1 MKLIFHDK
9 GNEGGIYKIINL
21 QNGRIYIGS
30 TYRFKDRARGH
41 KTELEAGRHLNKFL
55 QNDYKKC
62 GSEAFLF
69 EVIETVMGDRKTR
82 VEREQFH
89 IDQWY
94 DNQKNCY
101 NLVPYA
107 MDSRG
112 GSRNKKQI
120 DPLTDGRCK
129 PFSEE
134 RLLKHIEKSKEV
146 WQDPTLKEGSRQ
158 NAYKQWSEQSN
169 NNLLVTNRNTGEKAV
184 ITGSVRQFCLDRGL
198 SYKAFHQ
205 LVKGKIK
212 SSNGWFLG
220 EEEPEY
226 VERNGEVRGPMSKE
240 NRDKHSSGKYLGIRL
255 VRDSGEEL
263 IIGNNVKDQCREFGL
278 PYTTVLKVL
287 NGQCRVVSGYH
298 L

>member
-1 MKLIFHDK
+1 MDDSIDV
-9 GNEGGIYKIINL
+9 
-21 QNGRIYIGS
+21 
-30 TYRFKDRARGH
+30 
-41 KTELEAGRHLNKFL
+41 
-55 QNDYKKC
+55 
-62 GSEAFLF
+62 AFLF

-134 RLLKHIEKSKEV
+134 RLEKHSKKLKET
-146 WQDPTLKEGSRQ
+146 WQDQELKDLGKQ
-158 NAYKQWSEQSN
+158 NAMKRWNKHSAN
-169 NNLLVTNRNTGEKAV
+169 IKVRNIQTGEEV
-184 ITGSVRQFCLDRGL
+184 LITGSIRQWCKDVGV

-205 LVKGKIK
+205 LVKGKLNK
-212 SSNGWFLG
+212 SGGWALAI
-220 EEEPEY
+220 EA
-226 VERNGEVRGPMSKE
+226 N
-240 NRDKHSSGKYLGIRL
+240 
-255 VRDSGEEL
+255 
-263 IIGNNVKDQCREFGL
+263 
-278 PYTTVLKVL
+278 
-287 NGQCRVVSGYH
+287 
-298 L
+298 

>member
-1 MKLIFHDK
+1 MFHDK
-9 GNEGGIYKIINL
+9 ANEGGIYKIINL

-30 TYRFKDRARGH
+30 TYRFKDRARSH

-55 QNDYKKC
+55 QNDYNKC
-62 GSEAFLF
+62 GSEVFLF
-69 EVIETVMGDRKTR
+69 EVIEIVINDKKTR
-82 VEREQFH
+82 IEREQFH

-129 PFSEE
+129 PFNED
-134 RLLKHIEKSKEV
+134 RRAKHTAKLKEV
-146 WQDPTLKEGSRQ
+146 WQDSELKELSRQ
-158 NAYKQWSEQSN
+158 NAYKQWQEQSQN
-169 NNLLVTNRNTGEKAV
+169 NITVTNKETGEKV
-184 ITGSVRQFCLDRGL
+184 IINGSVRQFCLDRGL

-205 LVKGKIK
+205 LVKGKLK
-212 SSNGWFLG
+212 SSGGWFME

-226 VERNGEVRGPMSKE
+226 VSQKGQVRKTLSEEHKQKIAGGKFTGQKLINDNNEQITMSF
-240 NRDKHSSGKYLGIRL
+240 
-255 VRDSGEEL
+255 
-263 IIGNNVKDQCREFGL
+263 NVKQQCRELKL
-278 PYTTVLKVL
+278 PYTTLLKVL
-287 NGQCRVVSGYH
+287 KKECKSVCGYR
-298 L
+298 LAL

>member
-55 QNDYKKC
+55 QNDYNKC

-129 PFSEE
+129 PFSED
-134 RLLKHIEKSKEV
+134 RLAKHAEKAKLV
-146 WQDPTLKEGSRQ
+146 WQDPELKDLGKQ
-158 NAYKQWSEQSN
+158 NAMKRWNKHSAN
-169 NNLLVTNRNTGEKAV
+169 IKVRNIQTGEEV
-184 ITGSVRQFCLDRGL
+184 LITGSIRQWCKDVGV

-205 LVKGKIK
+205 LVKGKLNK
-212 SSNGWFLG
+212 SGGWALAI
-220 EEEPEY
+220 ET
-226 VERNGEVRGPMSKE
+226 S
-240 NRDKHSSGKYLGIRL
+240 
-255 VRDSGEEL
+255 
-263 IIGNNVKDQCREFGL
+263 
-278 PYTTVLKVL
+278 
-287 NGQCRVVSGYH
+287 
-298 L
+298 